1 MEEYLK
7 LSTLDTHPMTTKRA
21 HECVNRLFALLFSAK
36 LLFSATISLL
46 RHFATHYA
54 DVRKSFLLAIAY
66 HAKVME
72 SDRCAVLLKFFLL
85 RLKPEPLA
93 QECLLDVPRPSD
105 EELRKAYQTAMFALL
120 QQPLPQNTHTSIL
133 EKCELHIFPNLNSP
147 QLLLDY
153 LVDMYAAGGEAG
165 IHALGSLLIL
175 IRDYHLDYPHFYQ
188 DLYETLTIESL
199 RATYTAKLLRLLTL
213 SLSSMHISTIL
224 VASFLKRLA
233 RLSLTAEPSTI
244 IVILP
249 ITYNLIKSHTGCMKM
264 IHRPDAPEHYEDPFD
279 ADESNPQQT
288 YAINSCLWEL
298 KTLQS
303 HYHPT
308 ISTLAKVISTQFTKP
323 SYDIEDFLDHTYH
336 SLFTADADRKIRKAP
351 AIEEDTE
358 KDIFDGKNAG
368 GFSVLNSLWD
378 F

>member
-7 LSTLDTHPMTTKRA
+7 LCTLDTCPMTTEKADDSIKRL
-21 HECVNRLFALLFSAK
+21 VDLLPSAK
-36 LLFSATISLL
+36 LLFSATISHL
-46 RHFATHYA
+46 RHFAAQYA
-54 DVRKSFLLAIAY
+54 DVRKSCLLTIAY
-66 HAKVME
+66 NAKELE

-85 RLKPEPLA
+85 RLKSENLA
-93 QECLLDVPRPSD
+93 QACLFDVPRPSD
-105 EELRKAYQTAMFALL
+105 EELRKAYQTALFALL
-120 QQPLPQNTHTSIL
+120 QRPLPQSTHISIL
-133 EKCELHIFPNLNSP
+133 EKCELHVFPNLNSP

-165 IHALGSLLIL
+165 IHALGSLLVL

-188 DLYETLTIESL
+188 DLYETLTVESL

-213 SLSSMHISTIL
+213 SLSSMHISTVL

-233 RLSLTAEPSTI
+233 RLSLTAEPSAI
-244 IVILP
+244 VVILP
-249 ITYNLIKSHTGCMKM
+249 VTYNLIKSHTGCMKM

-279 ADESNPQQT
+279 ADEPNPQLT
-288 YAINSCLWEL
+288 HAIDSCLWEL

-323 SYDIEDFLDHTYH
+323 SYDIEDFLDHTYQ